1 MKPGLVSGLSLSA
14 GQQPPA
20 TGQPLRYE
28 QRDNGAEAVSR
39 GIGGIG
45 EVAWEA
51 LYRRLERP
59 LFNLAYRYVWD
70 VAAAEDVVHQAFLN
84 VWQRRNIV
92 EGDTVERYLWVA
104 TRNVALK
111 RRRWRRLREWVP
123 LSEDTLA
130 ETQGP
135 EGDTHDAQREIELR
149 RAIDALPEK
158 LRSALL
164 LAEYSSLSYE
174 EAAGLLAISP
184 GTFASRRHLAL
195 QRLREQL
202 KGREDEL

>member
-1 MKPGLVSGLSLSA
+1 MS
-14 GQQPPA
+14 
-20 TGQPLRYE
+20 TGI
-28 QRDNGAEAVSR
+28 A
-39 GIGGIG
+39 

-70 VAAAEDVVHQAFLN
+70 AAAAEDVVHQAFLN
-84 VWQRRNIV
+84 VWQRRATLQS
-92 EGDTVERYLWVA
+92 DTAERYLWVA
-104 TRNVALK
+104 TRNVARK

-123 LSEDTLA
+123 LADDTLVESRGA
-130 ETQGP
+130 DCEA
-135 EGDTHDAQREIELR
+135 HDQQREIELR

-158 LRSALL
+158 LRGALL

-174 EAAGLLAISP
+174 AAAELLGISA

-195 QRLREQL
+195 RHLRERL
-202 KGREDEL
+202 EGRKDEL